1 MIFSFWFDTA
11 YTTGRIVTLTILD
24 LFVWTAKP
32 LEASFQPKFLILGG
46 ALDFQMRSQLLLFIV
61 SCELEL
67 ADGELDLHSRAKWYA
82 LNREDTIFVRMS
94 CKGVFSKDT
103 RNSDF

>member
-1 MIFSFWFDTA
+1 
-11 YTTGRIVTLTILD
+11 VTLTILD

-46 ALDFQMRSQLLLFIV
+46 ALDSQMRFQILLSPI

-67 ADGELDLHSRAKWYA
+67 ADGEFDLLSRAKW
-82 LNREDTIFVRMS
+82 
-94 CKGVFSKDT
+94 
-103 RNSDF
+103 